1 LRPKSALN
9 NLCVVAVLLCVSI
22 AAYGQRYSQTNLVSD
37 IQGEAAH
44 TDPNLVNPWGVTFPA
59 TGPFW
64 VADNGKG
71 VATLYDGTGT
81 ALSLI
86 VTIPPPKG
94 STETSAP
101 TGTTFNNTMGF
112 SITKNGM
119 SAPATFLFVTE
130 DGTISGWNRNIDPT
144 NAVIAMDNSTR
155 EAIYKGV
162 ALAHT
167 DDGDFLYATNFHE
180 GTIEVYDSSFTLKRI
195 ITDDRLPERFAPFG
209 IRNVNGK
216 LYVTFAR
223 QDKDKEDDFAGPN
236 QGFVD
241 IIDPATG
248 EIQRLI
254 SRRGLNSPWGIAIAP
269 ANFGKFSN
277 DLLIGNFGDG
287 TISAYT
293 LSGKF
298 LGRLLNSNGKV
309 LSIDGL
315 WTIIFG
321 NGGMAGMPN
330 ELFFSAGPDD
340 EQHGLF
346 GKLKPVQ

>member
-1 LRPKSALN
+1 
-9 NLCVVAVLLCVSI
+9 
-22 AAYGQRYSQTNLVSD
+22 
-37 IQGEAAH
+37 
-44 TDPNLVNPWGVTFPA
+44 
-59 TGPFW
+59 
-64 VADNGKG
+64 
-71 VATLYDGTGT
+71 
-81 ALSLI
+81 
-86 VTIPPPKG
+86 
-94 STETSAP
+94 
-101 TGTTFNNTMGF
+101 
-112 SITKNGM
+112 M

-144 NAVIAMDNSTR
+144 NAVIAMDNSAR

-180 GTIEVYDSSFTLKRI
+180 GTIEVYDFSFTLKRI

-346 GKLKPVQ
+346 GKLTAVQ